1 MHAIAQNQTT
11 MKKAFLS
18 CAALMLLGTATPAA
32 QAAEGEIV
40 STAQDQKGLSLT
52 IYNTDLAL
60 IKDKRQ
66 ISLPAGNSTLA
77 FREVSARIRPETALL
92 NGAVDILEQNFEY
105 DLLTP
110 ESLLSKYVGREVTMI
125 QRHPTTGEELAPQQ
139 ALVLSAGNSGVVLKV
154 GDRIETGIN
163 GRLVYPDVPPSLRDR
178 PTLTMQV
185 ASDQPGPREV
195 ELSYLSN
202 GLTWQA
208 DYVAELNAE
217 ESQLN
222 FNGWVTLTNESGAS
236 YSNAQLQL
244 VAGEVN
250 VVQDLRQRAVEMTM
264 ETKAM
269 AAAPRKAMEEEA
281 MFEYHLYSL
290 GRPTT
295 ILENQKKQVALLQ
308 AAGVKSKKEFI
319 LRGSD
324 YYYRG
329 QAGDLGDKL
338 DVGVEL
344 EVKNEKEDG
353 LGMPIP
359 AGVVRVYKKDSK
371 GFLQFVGE
379 DRIEHTPDKE
389 TMRLR
394 LGRAFDV
401 TAEKKQTNFRKIAG
415 TGPYN
420 YNFESS
426 YELNI
431 KNAKDEAVQV
441 KVLEPIPG
449 DWKIVTESAPHTKEA
464 VHTASWLVEVP
475 AKGSATLTYTAQVR
489 F

>member
-1 MHAIAQNQTT
+1 MDSKGTDLITVSLA
-11 MKKAFLS
+11 
-18 CAALMLLGTATPAA
+18 CAALLFVAAPA
-32 QAAEGEIV
+32 QAEQAEIA
-40 STAQDQKGLSLT
+40 STAKDQKGLSLT
-52 IYNTDLAL
+52 IYNNDLAL

-66 ISLPAGNSTLA
+66 ITLPVGNSTLA

-92 NGAVDILEQNFEY
+92 TGGVDILEQNFEY

-110 ESLLSKYVGREVTMI
+110 ESLLSKYVGREVGMI
-125 QRHPTTGEELAPQQ
+125 QRHPTTGEELPQQQ
-139 ALVLSAGNSGVVLKV
+139 ALVLSAGSSGVVLKV
-154 GDRIETGIN
+154 GDRIETGIS
-163 GRLVYPDVPPSLRDR
+163 GRLVYPDVPPNLRDR
-178 PTLTMQV
+178 PTLTMNV
-185 ASDQPGPREV
+185 LSEQPGAREV
-195 ELSYLSN
+195 ELSYLSH

-208 DYVAELNAE
+208 DYVAELNAD

-222 FNGWVTLTNESGAS
+222 FKGWVSLTNESGAS
-236 YSNAQLQL
+236 YNNAQLQL

-250 VVQDLRQRAVEMTM
+250 VVQDVRQRNLEMMAAPT
-264 ETKAM
+264 AM
-269 AAAPRKAMEEEA
+269 AGAQRKAMTEEA
-281 MFEYHLYSL
+281 MFEYHLYTL
-290 GRPTT
+290 ERPTT

-308 AAGVKSKKEFI
+308 ADGVRSKKELI

-329 QAGDLGDKL
+329 QADNLGDRQ

-344 EVKNEKEDG
+344 EVKNEKEHG

-389 TMRLR
+389 IMRLR
-394 LGRAFDV
+394 LGTAFDV
-401 TAEKKQTNFRKIAG
+401 TAEKKQTNFRKISG
-415 TGPYN
+415 IGPYN
-420 YNFESS
+420 YNYESS
-426 YELNI
+426 YQITL

-449 DWKIVTESAPHTKEA
+449 DWKIVSESAAHTKESA
-464 VHTASWLVEVP
+464 HNASWLVDVP
-475 AKGSATLTYTAQVR
+475 AKGSTMLIYTAEVR
-489 F
+489 S